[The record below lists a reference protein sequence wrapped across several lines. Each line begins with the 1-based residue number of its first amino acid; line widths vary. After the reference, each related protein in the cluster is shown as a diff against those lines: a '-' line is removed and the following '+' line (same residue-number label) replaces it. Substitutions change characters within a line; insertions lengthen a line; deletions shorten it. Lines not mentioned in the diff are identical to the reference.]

1 MMKDSARPHDLYTP
15 LAEHTLVDVCPNNAN
30 DTNSSHFVT
39 LLNQKTGTTRR
50 YEVSLC
56 VILIGSRPDL
66 RLLNKIAQPTVPCS
80 TPTPIHPNL
89 QHHLLVQKPTSKEEG
104 ATLFEQLTGINIFDL
119 PNHRSDT
126 NDEHWLLGRKM
137 AWLKNLCLKCRSV
150 NMCELSRRNEYRKLC
165 VQYMDKTCK
174 SPKPSVTTT
183 PVEQEETQDV
193 NDDDHI
199 FALQL
204 GEDPL
209 KPIDC
214 KTNPIAVNKYTN
226 EVQRTARG
234 LYAMGPLVGD
244 NFVRFISGGA
254 LAITSALHREN
265 D

>member
-1 MMKDSARPHDLYTP
+1 MKDSAVPHDLYTP
-15 LAEHTLVDVCPNNAN
+15 LAEHTLIDVCPNNAS
-30 DTNSSHFVT
+30 DPSSSHFVT

-66 RLLNKIAQPTVPCS
+66 RLLNNISKPTIACAPNAMV
-80 TPTPIHPNL
+80 HHNL
-89 QHHLLVQKPTSKEEG
+89 QRHLLVQKPTTKEDG
-104 ATLFEQLTGINIFDL
+104 ATLFEQLTGINLFDV
-119 PNHRSDT
+119 PSDKSDV
-126 NDEHWLLGRKM
+126 NEEHWLLGRKM

-150 NMCELSRRNEYRKLC
+150 NMCEISRRNEYRKMC
-165 VQYMDKTCK
+165 VQYLDKTCK
-174 SPKPSVTTT
+174 NPKPLLINTTND
-183 PVEQEETQDV
+183 PDETAQDA
-193 NDDDHI
+193 NDDDQLV
-199 FALQL
+199 ALQL

>member
-1 MMKDSARPHDLYTP
+1 MKDSAMPHDLYTP

-39 LLNQKTGTTRR
+39 LLNQKTGSTRR

-66 RLLNKIAQPTVPCS
+66 RLLNNITLPTSSCNPA
-80 TPTPIHPNL
+80 IHPNL
-89 QHHLLVQKPTSKEEG
+89 QHHMLIQKPTSKEDG
-104 ATLFEQLTGINIFDL
+104 ATLFEQLTGINIFDV
-119 PNHRSDT
+119 PKSKSDA
-126 NDEHWLLGRKM
+126 NEEHWLLGRKM

-150 NMCELSRRNEYRKLC
+150 NMSELSRRNDYRKMC
-165 VQYMDKTCK
+165 VQYMEKTCK
-174 SPKPSVTTT
+174 SPKSLANQVT
-183 PVEQEETQDV
+183 VDLAQAQDENDEE
-193 NDDDHI
+193 HI
-199 FALQL
+199 VALQL

-214 KTNPIAVNKYTN
+214 KSNPIAVNKYTN